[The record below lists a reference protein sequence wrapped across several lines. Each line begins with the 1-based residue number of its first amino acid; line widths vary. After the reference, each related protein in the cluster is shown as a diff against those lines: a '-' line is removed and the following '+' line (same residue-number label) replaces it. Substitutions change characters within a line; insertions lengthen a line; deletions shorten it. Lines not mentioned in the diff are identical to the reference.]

1 MRLQGLMAVSN
12 HGDTER
18 EPRYYEWVTWRN
30 PFRWCSLVVLAG
42 VLAVTACGGSS
53 AASPPAVQDVKFTM
67 TAQNGSG
74 VSGTGQIVQANGSF
88 TVTIKLTGMAPGSS
102 HISHIHAGKCA
113 APGGIA
119 YALQQVVADSSGG
132 ATATTIIPVQYAIPV
147 SGWYV
152 NVHHGPDFTN
162 VGNAPSD
169 SCGDLSAT

>member
-1 MRLQGLMAVSN
+1 
-12 HGDTER
+12 
-18 EPRYYEWVTWRN
+18 VTWRN
-30 PFRWCSLVVLAG
+30 PFRWRSLAVLAG
-42 VLAVTACGGSS
+42 VLAFTACGGSS
-53 AASPPAVQDVKFTM
+53 AASPPPSHDVNFTM
-67 TAQNGSG
+67 TAQNGSS

-88 TVTIKLTGMAPGSS
+88 TVTIKLTGLAAGSS

-119 YALQQVVADSSGG
+119 YALHQVVADSTGA

-152 NVHHGPDFTN
+152 NVHHGPDFTEA
-162 VGNAPSD
+162 GYAPSD